1 MVKNA
6 GGYAL
11 VDCTGVELT
20 SESKQTVAG
29 IYNKIK
35 KAYASNK
42 PVYACNLT
50 FSDKRVTPVN
60 IFINPL
66 PGSDTTLVGTAS
78 TLQLR
83 VDNADG
89 VTIVNMAPTN
99 RTAAKSKKEE

>member
-11 VDCTGVELT
+11 VDCAGIELT

-35 KAYASNK
+35 KAYEGNK

-66 PGSDTTLVGTAS
+66 PGSDTSLVGTAS
-78 TLQLR
+78 TLQLI

-99 RTAAKSKKEE
+99 RTAKSTK